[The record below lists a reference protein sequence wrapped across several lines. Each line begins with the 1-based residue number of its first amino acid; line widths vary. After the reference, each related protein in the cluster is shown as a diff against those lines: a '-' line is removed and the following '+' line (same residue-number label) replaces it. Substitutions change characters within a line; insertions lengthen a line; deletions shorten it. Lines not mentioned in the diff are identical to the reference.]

1 MSVGRRAFVGGAAVL
16 GLAGAVG
23 GRALFASGSAPSR
36 PPASARTVPEP
47 TSTTARPQSQISPA
61 APIEA
66 IVPEVDDPSFDL
78 PDPTRPPSDPYEDV
92 AVRRLGTIAI
102 PSIGLEHDVFEG
114 VWLTVIDRGPGHWPG
129 SALPGQTG
137 NSVFPGHRVT
147 HSHPFLDLDRL
158 GAGDEIRFSMG
169 NGEFVYRV
177 RETLIVS
184 PKDMWVVDQTTTP
197 EVTLIACHPKHSA
210 RQRIVVKGDFVT
222 ATPSAAARAA
232 ANTIATA
239 AGDLAL

>member
-1 MSVGRRAFVGGAAVL
+1 ML
-16 GLAGAVG
+16 LA
-23 GRALFASGSAPSR
+23 
-36 PPASARTVPEP
+36 E
-47 TSTTARPQSQISPA
+47 
-61 APIEA
+61 PIEA
-66 IVPEVDDPSFDL
+66 VVPEVDDPSFDL
-78 PDPTRPPSDPYEDV
+78 PDPSRPPSDPYEDV
-92 AVRRLGTIAI
+92 AVRRLGTIVV
-102 PSIGLEHDVFEG
+102 PSIGLEHEVFEG
-114 VWLTVIDRGPGHWPG
+114 VWLTVIDQGPGHWPG

-137 NSVFPGHRVT
+137 NAVFPGHRVT
-147 HSHPFLDLDRL
+147 HSHPFLDLDQL
-158 GAGDEIRFSMG
+158 VAGDEIRFSMG

-184 PKDMWVVDQTTTP
+184 PKDMWVVDQATNP

-210 RQRIVVKGDFVT
+210 RQRIVVKGDLVT